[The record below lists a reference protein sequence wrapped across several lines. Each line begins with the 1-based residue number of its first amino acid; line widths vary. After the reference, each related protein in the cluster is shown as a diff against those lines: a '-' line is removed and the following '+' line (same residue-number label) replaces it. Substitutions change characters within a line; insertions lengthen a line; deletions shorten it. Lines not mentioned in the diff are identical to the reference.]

1 MYKVVISIYGKT
13 RPAVTVTADDPTV
26 AVLKALDNL
35 MHVPFEFESE
45 GTTVIH
51 YNPIVYIPRKEIKID

>member
-26 AVLKALDNL
+26 AVLKALDKL
-35 MHVPFEFESE
+35 KISVTADYSVL
-45 GTTVIH
+45 TI
-51 YNPIVYIPRKEIKID
+51 IPYVA